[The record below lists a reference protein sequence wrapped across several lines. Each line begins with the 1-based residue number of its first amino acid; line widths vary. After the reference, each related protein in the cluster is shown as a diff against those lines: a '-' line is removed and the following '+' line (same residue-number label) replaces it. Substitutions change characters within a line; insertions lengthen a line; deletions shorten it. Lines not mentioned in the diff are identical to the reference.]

1 MKRICSIMVTIVV
14 IATIAYLINKTP
26 LITVEKSEDF
36 STYAAEFKNDLV
48 TQLNSEEV
56 VVTVAGSTVDEYY
69 NFYVDDNMKLMC
81 EVGFLKS
88 FLSCSV
94 LEYVDGTVL
103 VMKGD
108 NKLELHLDTNV
119 AVLND
124 SEEIELI
131 SNVYK
136 DEDTGVIF
144 VPINNVSEHLSY
156 EVEYNFESNWIDLV
170 RLEGEKIL
178 PDAYD
183 MRDYGRVTEVR
194 DQGRYGTCWAFASLG
209 ALETSLLP
217 TESAIFSTDHMTMC
231 NSYAL
236 DLNKGGEHSM
246 SIAYLAAWQGP
257 VYEIDDPYGDEKTDS
272 TLNSVYH
279 LEEALII
286 NERNYDTLKS
296 AIFRYGAIE
305 TSLYSQME
313 YVDSVSPYY
322 DSNNAS
328 YYYDGE
334 EVPNHDVVVVG
345 WDDEYPK
352 ENFTIEPEGDGAF
365 ICKNSWGTEF
375 GDDGYFYVSYYDVNI
390 CNKSVVYTR
399 VGSSDNYDKIYQA
412 DLLGWVGLMGFGKE
426 EAYFANV
433 YTAGENEELAAISF
447 YATGEDTEFE
457 VYFVSDFVN
466 EESLKDREF
475 VVAGST
481 KHAGYYTVDFP
492 IPKRLTDNAKYAV
505 VVKIKTP
512 GAVHPIAIEY
522 NADERTENFDI
533 SDGEGYI
540 SLFGELWHSAEKTQ
554 NCNVCLK
561 AFTNFVD
568 ENSES
573 DTGHSGSSDTN
584 VSTEGTTEDT
594 EEDIDDMDGNEEGDI
609 QINSTQEDDN

>member
-217 TESAIFSTDHMTMC
+217 TESAIFSTSAETF
-231 NSYAL
+231 
-236 DLNKGGEHSM
+236 
-246 SIAYLAAWQGP
+246 IASVESFLRNFRLAG
-257 VYEIDDPYGDEKTDS
+257 
-272 TLNSVYH
+272 
-279 LEEALII
+279 
-286 NERNYDTLKS
+286 TLKKRFS
-296 AIFRYGAIE
+296 TTTVVPSEAP
-305 TSLYSQME
+305 TSLISIILPPSDVSIYPISASLVFVIIVTSE
-313 YVDSVSPYY
+313 TELIAASASPRKPSVIIL
-322 DSNNAS
+322 
-328 YYYDGE
+328 
-334 EVPNHDVVVVG
+334 
-345 WDDEYPK
+345 
-352 ENFTIEPEGDGAF
+352 F
-365 ICKNSWGTEF
+365 
-375 GDDGYFYVSYYDVNI
+375 
-390 CNKSVVYTR
+390 R
-399 VGSSDNYDKIYQA
+399 SSLSEI
-412 DLLGWVGLMGFGKE
+412 LL
-426 EAYFANV
+426 
-433 YTAGENEELAAISF
+433 
-447 YATGEDTEFE
+447 
-457 VYFVSDFVN
+457 
-466 EESLKDREF
+466 
-475 VVAGST
+475 VA
-481 KHAGYYTVDFP
+481 
-492 IPKRLTDNAKYAV
+492 
-505 VVKIKTP
+505 
-512 GAVHPIAIEY
+512 
-522 NADERTENFDI
+522 
-533 SDGEGYI
+533 
-540 SLFGELWHSAEKTQ
+540 
-554 NCNVCLK
+554 
-561 AFTNFVD
+561 
-568 ENSES
+568 
-573 DTGHSGSSDTN
+573 
-584 VSTEGTTEDT
+584 
-594 EEDIDDMDGNEEGDI
+594 
-609 QINSTQEDDN
+609 